1 MKRFFLIKFFV
12 IFFSLPNISLS
23 NDLDLGKEVAETICA
38 ACHGID
44 GRAASG
50 GNSALVP
57 NIFAQNKD
65 YLVVKLKDYKSGKI
79 NHPQMS
85 LIAQMLTDDQILNVS
100 EWYSKISV
108 QLKLPE

>member
-23 NDLDLGKEVAETICA
+23 NDLGLGKEVAETICA

-85 LIAQMLTDDQILNVS
+85 LIAQMLTEDQILNVS

>member
-1 MKRFFLIKFFV
+1 M
-12 IFFSLPNISLS
+12 
-23 NDLDLGKEVAETICA
+23 
-38 ACHGID
+38 D

-57 NIFAQNKD
+57 NIFSQNKE

-85 LIAQMLTDDQILNVS
+85 LIAQMLSEDQIKNVS
-100 EWYSKISV
+100 EWYSKISAEI
-108 QLKLPE
+108 KLPD

>member
-1 MKRFFLIKFFV
+1 MKKNFLTKILLIFLFF
-12 IFFSLPNISLS
+12 PNISLS
-23 NDLDLGKEVAETICA
+23 NDLVLGKEVAESICA
-38 ACHGID
+38 SCHGID

-85 LIAQMLTDDQILNVS
+85 LIAQMLTEEQILNVS

-108 QLKLPE
+108 ELKLPE

>member
-1 MKRFFLIKFFV
+1 MKKKIIIKIIVTLLFF
-12 IFFSLPNISLS
+12 PNISLS
-23 NDLDLGKEVAETICA
+23 NDLGLGKEVAETICA

-79 NHPQMS
+79 NHPQMC

-100 EWYSKISV
+100 EWYSRISV
-108 QLKLPE
+108 QLNLPK

>member
-1 MKRFFLIKFFV
+1 MKKNFLTKILLIFLFF
-12 IFFSLPNISLS
+12 PNISLS
-23 NDLDLGKEVAETICA
+23 NDLLLGKEVVESICA

-79 NHPQMS
+79 NHPQMT
-85 LIAQMLTDDQILNVS
+85 LIAQMLTEDQILNVS
-100 EWYSKISV
+100 EWYSKILV
-108 QLKLPE
+108 ELKLPE

>member
-1 MKRFFLIKFFV
+1 MKKKIIIQFFT
-12 IFFSLPNISLS
+12 IFFFFTNFSGSENLNP
-23 NDLDLGKEVAETICA
+23 GKEVAQTICA
-38 ACHGID
+38 ACHGLD

-85 LIAQMLTDDQILNVS
+85 LIAQMLTEDQILNVS

-108 QLKLPE
+108 QIKLPE

>member
-23 NDLDLGKEVAETICA
+23 NDLGLGKEVAETICA